1 MHGRSAS
8 HAKPDDANRQLDQT
22 TQRLGHKHKTDTSTK
37 HFELKC
43 GLGSCYSLRVMAP
56 AVAAGLCSRRCPPFE
71 SCKNYRKRSS
81 SRRERRRA
89 HASELNNKPNAGM
102 PPSLRAT
109 SPGCHKSRYA
119 GEDSAASRRLQ
130 SPSARAARR
139 TSHTLSLPTTT
150 VRRDEDVPQDVAG
163 EENVPRARSG
173 LERSGLEG

>member
-1 MHGRSAS
+1 
-8 HAKPDDANRQLDQT
+8 
-22 TQRLGHKHKTDTSTK
+22 
-37 HFELKC
+37 
-43 GLGSCYSLRVMAP
+43 MAP

-81 SRRERRRA
+81 SRRERGRA

-173 LERSGLEG
+173 LERSGPQRLKALVKRPMTKYVVHARWILNTRKALPLKVQPVPVDKREHARRHQTRDGV